1 MKVKLL
7 NDARVLFKKG
17 ETIEVSPEEAY
28 KLFRLGKA
36 EEVKAPKKKKED

>member
-17 ETIEVSPEEAY
+17 ETIDVSPEEAFQ
-28 KLFRLGKA
+28 LIRNAKA
-36 EEVKAPKKKKED
+36 VEVKVPKKKKED